1 MVKLSLVS
9 YGTSSLHQVKLDI
22 KPIVGYFL
30 SKKVK
35 YLFTIFNKHT
45 HISSVGVD
53 YNCGGNC
60 HKYITFFNKSCSLSR
75 SEPGDA
81 VETTRH
87 SFVDNKKFWT

>member
-9 YGTSSLHQVKLDI
+9 YGDKLI
-22 KPIVGYFL
+22 APGQARYKTHSKLFL

-60 HKYITFFNKSCSLSR
+60 HQYITFFNKSCSLNR
-75 SEPGDA
+75 NEPGDA
-81 VETTRH
+81 IETTRH